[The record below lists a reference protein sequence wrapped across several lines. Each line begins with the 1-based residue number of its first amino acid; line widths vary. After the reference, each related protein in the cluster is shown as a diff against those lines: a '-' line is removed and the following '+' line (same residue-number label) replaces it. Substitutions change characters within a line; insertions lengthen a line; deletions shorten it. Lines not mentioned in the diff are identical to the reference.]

1 MAKIIENGQGRRM
14 IRLSPEDILTVVTQ
28 YQQQALAI
36 SNPPRFQE
44 LKSHLETFPLYL
56 PEEL

>member
-1 MAKIIENGQGRRM
+1 M